1 MFNALT
7 NLFSSPRPI
16 IDTVI
21 ALMLISMIFLRPSP
35 VFSLS
40 NSMLGR
46 AAILGSFLAIWV
58 YPRANFILKV
68 AVLCL
73 SMSILTTFRE
83 GMDHEGEG
91 EGEEQVESD
100 QQVEGDG
107 EDDGDEEGEGDGEE
121 EEAGTDTE
129 EEEESAP
136 APPPAQPSRPT
147 PEQEESTPM
156 PPAPPSVPAQP
167 ANEASPPPQA
177 QVDARPPAGI
187 DSAASFRKRFCNRD
201 NILIKGESA
210 VCLSNVSSQFPYIE
224 FTESACDP
232 CKATC
237 LFTIRDRL
245 SGEEQLRPSRSSATS
260 DDPVAVQ
267 MNQ

>member
-7 NLFSSPRPI
+7 NLFSSPRPV

-21 ALMLISMIFLRPSP
+21 ALILISMIFLRPTP

-40 NSMLGR
+40 NSMIGR
-46 AAILGSFLAIWV
+46 AAILGSFLAIQV
-58 YPRANFILKV
+58 YPRANAILKV
-68 AVLCL
+68 AALCL

-83 GMDHEGEG
+83 GMDNEGEDPV
-91 EGEEQVESD
+91 EEPV
-100 QQVEGDG
+100 DG
-107 EDDGDEEGEGDGEE
+107 EDQVDVEDPVEGEDPINGVDNN
-121 EEAGTDTE
+121 T
-129 EEEESAP
+129 AP
-136 APPPAQPSRPT
+136 TAPPPAEPSRPT

-156 PPAPPSVPAQP
+156 PPPAPPSVPAQP

-177 QVDARPPAGI
+177 QVVARPPTGI

-210 VCLSNVSSQFPYIE
+210 VCLSNVSSQFPYLE

-232 CKATC
+232 CKSTC
-237 LFTIRDRL
+237 LFTIRDQL

-260 DDPVAVQ
+260 DDPVALQ